1 MILPWLKSLFTRPEK
16 PDNSGRDERPAR
28 PPGGT
33 TSVSSTSPLGKAK
46 HPPEPIPSPV
56 RQVPPVPPVRQVQ
69 RLYATTHRQ
78 TPNLSRGRIITPTH
92 IILHHT
98 GGSYAGS
105 VSWCLN
111 PASKVSYHCI
121 ISRSGKRTI
130 LAPPT
135 ARTWHA
141 GVSPWQG
148 RKNCNAVSI
157 GLAWEG
163 DTATTPLSEDA
174 ILSAVEY
181 LLPLLDKFH
190 IPLSHLLRHADIA
203 PRRKTDCAPLAAAQ
217 LHAALQRIL
226 K

>member
-1 MILPWLKSLFTRPEK
+1 MSS
-16 PDNSGRDERPAR
+16 DSPA
-28 PPGGT
+28 
-33 TSVSSTSPLGKAK
+33 LGKAK
-46 HPPEPIPSPV
+46 HPPEPIPA
-56 RQVPPVPPVRQVQ
+56 PVPPVTAVTRFYQQ
-69 RLYATTHRQ
+69 TTRH
-78 TPNLSRGRIITPTH
+78 TPNISPGRTIHPTH

-98 GGSYAGS
+98 GGAYAGS
-105 VSWCLN
+105 VAWCLN

-121 ISRSGKRTI
+121 IARSGKRTI

-141 GVSPWQG
+141 GVSQWQG
-148 RKNCNAVSI
+148 RKNCNDFSI

>member
-1 MILPWLKSLFTRPEK
+1 M
-16 PDNSGRDERPAR
+16 
-28 PPGGT
+28 
-33 TSVSSTSPLGKAK
+33 SSTPPPATGREK
-46 HPPEPIPSPV
+46 PEPIPAPV
-56 RQVPPVPPVRQVQ
+56 SAVTRFYQQ
-69 RLYATTHRQ
+69 TTRH
-78 TPNLSRGRIITPTH
+78 TPNISPGRTIHPTH

-98 GGSYAGS
+98 GGAYAGS
-105 VSWCLN
+105 VAWCLN

-121 ISRSGKRTI
+121 IARSGKRTI

-141 GVSPWQG
+141 GVSQWQG
-148 RKNCNAVSI
+148 RKNCNDFSI

>member
-1 MILPWLKSLFTRPEK
+1 
-16 PDNSGRDERPAR
+16 
-28 PPGGT
+28 
-33 TSVSSTSPLGKAK
+33 VSSTPPPATGREK
-46 HPPEPIPSPV
+46 PEPIPA
-56 RQVPPVPPVRQVQ
+56 PVPPVSAVTRFYQQ
-69 RLYATTHRQ
+69 TTRH
-78 TPNLSRGRIITPTH
+78 TPNISPGRTIHPTH

-98 GGSYAGS
+98 GGAYAGS
-105 VSWCLN
+105 VAWCLN

-121 ISRSGKRTI
+121 IARSGKRTI

-141 GVSPWQG
+141 GVSQWQG
-148 RKNCNAVSI
+148 RKNCNDFSI

-181 LLPLLDKFH
+181 LLPLLDKFN